1 MSANKRKG
9 DLPRR
14 KFIKK
19 SFITITTLI
28 GVDMKLL
35 SAQTVP
41 ASPQNGILVKA
52 LEKFFTEKAAEFK
65 FNPSVNT
72 WINEVP
78 THTFSPQQKARIEAT
93 SDAFIN
99 MFKEAWE
106 HDAYAQNFGYSRRDL
121 DIIFHK
127 AILVYFGNIPSL
139 DNESPDGTGYARFQ
153 FEPYELVVSPKSD
166 SMLRTSLHELSHFFG
181 YKEQLAN
188 LFAKAFCGLIHAE
201 DDLPHKPHEFSGYY
215 EILLNKTGPNN
226 FWPCARSYDK
236 LAALWDKE
244 FGSIMTCDELQMAG
258 YIKED
263 FYCAPT
269 SPHSS
274 TWEKRDGPLAEK
286 LGIKSEESPA
296 RLQTRLFEL
305 FSNLQKPMSKSAAED
320 AIAELKQ
327 FFGTMR
333 EFFNSE
339 FPNETQS
346 GKLYFIYY
354 TEDLNKRLAG
364 LNA

>member
-9 DLPRR
+9 DIPRR

-19 SFITITTLI
+19 LFITTTLVVV
-28 GVDMKLL
+28 GKKYL
-35 SAQTVP
+35 SAHNIL
-41 ASPQNGILVKA
+41 ASPQNGVLVKA

-72 WINEVP
+72 WLSEVP
-78 THTFSPQQKARIEAT
+78 THIFSPQQKARIMAT
-93 SDAFIN
+93 SDAFLN

-106 HDAYAQNFGYSRRDL
+106 HDSYARNFGYSRSDL

-127 AILVYFGNIPSL
+127 AILVYFGNIPPL
-139 DNESPDGTGYARFQ
+139 DTGSPEGTGYARFQ

-188 LFAKAFCGLIHAE
+188 LFAKAFCGLTHAE

-215 EILLNKTGPNN
+215 EILLNKIGPED

-263 FYCAPT
+263 FYYSPT
-269 SPHSS
+269 SPPSS

-286 LGIKSEESPA
+286 LGIKSEDAPA
-296 RLQTRLFEL
+296 RLHTRIFEL
-305 FSNLQKPMSKSAAED
+305 FSNLQKPMSKSAADD
-320 AIAELKQ
+320 AITELKQ

-333 EFFNSE
+333 EFYNSE

-354 TEDLNKRLAG
+354 TEDLNKRLA
-364 LNA
+364 LNV